1 MRTIAIHYLII
12 DSKDKAVNITSN
24 VMFYRVFILIGALF
38 LSHQAFA
45 TKTSAQANGVLGT
58 SFDITLYGI
67 DQTQSHATI
76 SSLLSHIN
84 QLENTLS
91 TWRKDSEISQ
101 FNRLKQ
107 LNDMSAHLAHVLN
120 LCHQWENQSQQYFS
134 CRMGVIHKQWQQA
147 VDEQILPNRIAMRRL
162 ARDIIKTPT
171 TNFSAQQSATIQSH
185 VVYDVSALAKGY
197 ILDDAIKFIRTL
209 SPEVTGIKLNIGG
222 DIVFWGEKQPNTQW
236 NTAISQHNV
245 MNDNGHAT
253 TISISQGAIAHS
265 GIGERDFK
273 INRRQFSHILAP
285 KEGWPIDTPHS
296 VSVYA
301 INATTADAAATML
314 SNMEIA
320 NAIDWVNEQQDIEAL
335 FQTADGQK
343 YWSNNWQTLVKT
355 ESNQPLTRLT
365 VDYQI
370 PSFSDT
376 DYERP
381 YLAIWLTDEN
391 NQLVRQLL
399 LLGSS
404 NRWAQENK
412 RWWRNVGRKN
422 DSMLDALAKPTR
434 RPGHYNVQWDG
445 FDFNHNIVEQ
455 EHLVLHVEAS
465 REHGGHDYQRIKI
478 DLTTNSPIILND
490 SGEIGKTVITIN

>member
-1 MRTIAIHYLII
+1 
-12 DSKDKAVNITSN
+12 
-24 VMFYRVFILIGALF
+24 MFYRVLILLIALP
-38 LSHQAFA
+38 LSHQVFA
-45 TKTSAQANGVLGT
+45 TKTNAQVNGVLGT

-67 DQTQSHATI
+67 EEPQSHAAI

-84 QLENTLS
+84 NLENTLS

-107 LNDMSAHLAHVLN
+107 LNGMSEHLVQVLN
-120 LCHQWENQSQQYFS
+120 LCHQWENQSQQHFS
-134 CRMGVIHKQWQQA
+134 CRMGKIHKQWQQA
-147 VDEQILPNRIAMRRL
+147 VTTQVLPNRISMRRL
-162 ARDIIKTPT
+162 ARDIIKTPMI
-171 TNFSAQQSATIQSH
+171 NFNTKQSAITQSH

-197 ILDDAIKFIRTL
+197 ILDNAIKFIRAH
-209 SPEVTGIKLNIGG
+209 SPKVTGIKLNIGG
-222 DIVFWGEKQPNTQW
+222 DLVFWGKKSPDSMW
-236 NTAISQHNV
+236 NAAIGQHNL
-245 MNDNGHAT
+245 MNDNDQST
-253 TISISQGAIAHS
+253 IISISEGAIAHS

-301 INATTADAAATML
+301 RDATTADAAATML
-314 SNMEIA
+314 SNMDIA
-320 NAIDWVNEQQDIEAL
+320 NAIDWVNKQQDLEAL
-335 FQTADGQK
+335 FQAADGQK
-343 YWSNNWQTLVKT
+343 YWSNNWQALVKT
-355 ESNQPLTRLT
+355 KSNQPLTRMT

-370 PSFSDT
+370 PQFSGT

-381 YLAIWLTDEN
+381 YLAIWLTDKN
-391 NQLVRQLL
+391 NQFIRQLL

-412 RWWRNVGRKN
+412 RWWRNIGRKN

-434 RPGHYNVQWDG
+434 RPGHYSLQWDG

-465 REHGGHDYQRIKI
+465 REHGGHDYQRITI
-478 DLTTNSPIILND
+478 DLATNSPMSLNGV
-490 SGEIGKTVITIN
+490 GEIGKTVVTINQ